1 MFEDAL
7 LDSSPRRTSV
17 LRRIHYLFS
26 TLTGTLFFVQAAY
39 LLPRLFATVS
49 LRALFIAAAMAGV
62 AAALC
67 ALMLCYVLADTR
79 QPHWRTW
86 LWLGITL
93 LLNLPGFLIYLVYS
107 ARKTGDWKRAAIPLA
122 YVAETMLVG
131 VFILLP
137 LIYTQALPRQLLIA
151 DIQIPLPPGSPPAS
165 PTGQQ
170 ARPPA
175 RHPSVDPFTE
185 PVRIPTA
192 IAQIAEAP
200 EPPQV
205 NVVAGPF
212 VPGVPPGYGA
222 GNGPILG
229 GLPWNTGTPPP
240 IPPARIAPQPRL
252 YRVGGDVIAA
262 HALYQPWPVY
272 PPLAI
277 MAHVQGT
284 VVLQAILGKDGSVQ
298 DLKVL
303 RGHPLLVRAALD
315 AVKTWRYQPTLLNS
329 EPVDVLT
336 EIDVNFNLGE

>member
-7 LDSSPRRTSV
+7 LDSSPRHTSV

-26 TLTGTLFFVQAAY
+26 TLTGTLFFVQAVY
-39 LLPRLFATVS
+39 LLPRLLATAS
-49 LRALFIAAAMAGV
+49 LQAIIVAATMAGV

-67 ALMLCYVLADTR
+67 ALMLCYVWADTR
-79 QPHWRTW
+79 QQHWRTW

-192 IAQIAEAP
+192 IAH
-200 EPPQV
+200 
-205 NVVAGPF
+205 NC
-212 VPGVPPGYGA
+212 
-222 GNGPILG
+222 
-229 GLPWNTGTPPP
+229 
-240 IPPARIAPQPRL
+240 
-252 YRVGGDVIAA
+252 
-262 HALYQPWPVY
+262 
-272 PPLAI
+272 
-277 MAHVQGT
+277 
-284 VVLQAILGKDGSVQ
+284 GS
-298 DLKVL
+298 
-303 RGHPLLVRAALD
+303 
-315 AVKTWRYQPTLLNS
+315 S
-329 EPVDVLT
+329 
-336 EIDVNFNLGE
+336 